1 MTHISREVKQ
11 SMSQGAEVPKCPRPT
26 SPQLLCHFF
35 KWRPQV
41 LGSFSSPSPTSWS
54 PAATGR
60 TATKEEVVGEALAT
74 TLHPLLLN
82 PRLTMI
88 RWASWSWWW
97 LMRIILV
104 VNVDDGWLWWWS
116 CCQCVDDDGDER
128 VGDRGK
134 DSDISEDYVN
144 QMLIMMWYCCLQ
156 DEGGKERKTFWQ
168 RLVGRRRQ

>member
-1 MTHISREVKQ
+1 MQWRREQKFRSVRGRRRR
-11 SMSQGAEVPKCPRPT
+11 SSCVT
-26 SPQLLCHFF
+26 S
-35 KWRPQV
+35 
-41 LGSFSSPSPTSWS
+41 SSEDLRCVRSSAQWSASSWWS
-54 PAATGR
+54 SAATGR
-60 TATKEEVVGEALAT
+60 TVTKEEVGVLALAT
-74 TLHPLLLN
+74 TLPPLLLN

-88 RWASWSWWW
+88 RWASWSWSW

-134 DSDISEDYVN
+134 DADISEDYVN